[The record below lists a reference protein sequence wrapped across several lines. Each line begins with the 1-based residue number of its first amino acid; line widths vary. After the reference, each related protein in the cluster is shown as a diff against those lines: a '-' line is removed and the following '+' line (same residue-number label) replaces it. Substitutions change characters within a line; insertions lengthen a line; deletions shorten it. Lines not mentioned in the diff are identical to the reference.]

1 MRLRGVVIL
10 ALCLLMVAGLPRALS
25 AQDKAA
31 LRADHVQVDPEGRLV
46 ADGGV
51 EVYFQGRTLRASR
64 ITYDRQ
70 ADRLL
75 IEGPIVM
82 VDGASTVF
90 VADQADLSADLTE
103 GILQSARLVLNRE
116 LQLAASQIQRIGGR
130 YTRLDNVVASSCK
143 VCASSPT
150 PLWEIRARRVIHDT
164 QGRQIYF
171 DHAQFRVAGVPLAY
185 LPRLRIPDPTL
196 KRATGFLSPVVRTT
210 SGLGTG
216 LKLPYFVALG
226 PSRDLTVTPY
236 LSTRSAQ
243 AVELRY
249 RQAFRTGNIELNG
262 ALARDQLL
270 PGQTRSHLEAVGQF
284 DLPRDFTLTFDG
296 IMVSDPAYLL
306 DYGLPARDRLTS
318 RLEVTRT
325 RRNEYISGRLVGIR
339 SIRAGEVNST
349 LPTVISD
356 VTYHRRFSGGPL
368 GGEAGLRFQTHG
380 HYRSS
385 TNPFDTALDTDT
397 DADGRDT
404 SRMSLRLDWRRNW
417 ALPMGMVGTTL
428 AEISGDAYNI
438 RQDAVF
444 GGHSTRLSG
453 GLGAELRWPWMKT
466 GPGGV
471 SQVIEPVVQIAWAD
485 ASNTN
490 LPNEDSRLVEF
501 DEANLF
507 DLNRF
512 PGSDAFE
519 RGGRLNIGITHTR
532 IDPAGWTLSSAFGR
546 VLRDKDLGQFSASS
560 GLDGKSSDWL
570 AAIHIAFPEGFSFG
584 QRMLLD
590 DRFSVTKFETRFGLT
605 SQKYGVSGSYIWVDA
620 DPAEDRLTRVSELV
634 LDGNYQLRDNWTAFA
649 AARYDFEAD
658 RANRAAVGLQYRN
671 ECVSV
676 DLSLSRR
683 FTSSTSVRPTTDF
696 GLSVGLVGI
705 GGAASAGPSRACR
718 K

>member
-1 MRLRGVVIL
+1 MRLRGLVIL

-31 LRADHVQVDPEGRLV
+31 LIADHVQVDPAGRLV
-46 ADGGV
+46 AEGGV

-64 ITYDRQ
+64 ITYDQQ

-82 VDGASTVF
+82 VDGAATVF
-90 VADQADLSADLTE
+90 VAEQADLSADLTE

-143 VCASSPT
+143 VCASNPT

-164 QGRQIYF
+164 EERQIYF
-171 DHAQFRVAGVPLAY
+171 DNAQFRMAGVPLAY

-196 KRATGFLSPVVRTT
+196 KRASGFLAPIVRTT

-216 LKLPYFVALG
+216 VKLPYFLAIG
-226 PSRDLTVTPY
+226 PSRDLTITPY
-236 LSTRSAQ
+236 LSTESAQ
-243 AVELRY
+243 ALEMRY
-249 RQAFRTGNIELNG
+249 RQAFRIGTMEVRGS
-262 ALARDQLL
+262 LAQDQLV
-270 PGQTRSHLEAVGQF
+270 PGETRSYLEAIGQF
-284 DLPRDFTLTFDG
+284 GLPRDFKLSFIG
-296 IMVSDPAYLL
+296 IVVSDAAYLR
-306 DYGLPARDRLTS
+306 DYGLPERDRLVS
-318 RLEVTRT
+318 QLEVTRT
-325 RRNEYISGRLVGIR
+325 RRNEYISGRLAGIQSTR
-339 SIRAGEVNST
+339 DGEVNST
-349 LPTVISD
+349 LPTIISD

-385 TNPFDTALDTDT
+385 DDPFDSALDTDT

-417 ALPMGMVGTTL
+417 VLPMGMVGTTL

-444 GGHSTRLSG
+444 GGNSTRLSG
-453 GLGAELRWPWMKT
+453 GVGAELRWPWMKT

-485 ASNTN
+485 ASKTN

-532 IDPAGWTLSSAFGR
+532 IDPAGWTMSSAFGR

-570 AAIHIAFPEGFSFG
+570 AAIHIAFPQGFSLG

-590 DRFSVTKFETRFGLT
+590 DSFSVTKFESRFDLT
-605 SQKYGVSGSYIWVDA
+605 GQKYGVSGSYIWVDA
-620 DPAEDRLTRVSELV
+620 DAAEDRLTRVSELV
-634 LDGNYQLRDNWTAFA
+634 LDGNYQLRNNWTAFA

-683 FTSSTSVRPTTDF
+683 LTSSTSVGPTTDF
-696 GLSVGLVGI
+696 GLSVNLVGI

-718 K
+718 

>member
-1 MRLRGVVIL
+1 MRLRAFAIL
-10 ALCLLMVAGLPRALS
+10 LLCLLAAGLPRGLW

-31 LRADHVQVDPEGRLV
+31 LIADRVQVDPAGRLV

-51 EVYFQGRTLRASR
+51 EVFFQGRTLRATR
-64 ITYDRQ
+64 ITYDRP

-82 VDGASTVF
+82 VEGDNAVF

-103 GILQSARLVLNRE
+103 GILLSARLVLNRE

-143 VCASSPT
+143 VCASNPT

-164 QGRQIYF
+164 EGRQIYF
-171 DHAQFRVAGVPLAY
+171 DHAQFRVAGLPLAY
-185 LPRLRIPDPTL
+185 FPRLRIPDPTL
-196 KRATGFLSPVVRTT
+196 KRANGFLAPVVRTT

-216 LKLPYFVALG
+216 VKLPYFLALG

-236 LSTRSAQ
+236 VSTRSAQ
-243 AVELRY
+243 ALELRY
-249 RQAFRTGNIELNG
+249 RQAFRTGSIELRG
-262 ALARDQLL
+262 ALARDQLK

-284 DLPRDFTLTFDG
+284 DLPRDFKLSFNG
-296 IMVSDPAYLL
+296 ITVSDPAYLL

-325 RRNEYISGRLVGIR
+325 RRNEHISGRLIGIR

-368 GGEAGLRFQTHG
+368 GGEAGLRFQTHS

-385 TNPFDTALDTDT
+385 TDPFDSALDTDT

-417 ALPMGMVGTTL
+417 MLPNGMVGTAL
-428 AEISGDAYNI
+428 AEVSGDAFDI

-444 GGHSTRLSG
+444 GGSRTRLNG
-453 GLGAELRWPWMKT
+453 GVGAELRWPWMKT

-471 SQVIEPVVQIAWAD
+471 AHVIEPVVQIAWSD
-485 ASNTN
+485 SSGTR

-512 PGSDAFE
+512 PGADDFE
-519 RGGRLNIGITHTR
+519 RGKRLNIGITHTR
-532 IDPAGWTLSSAFGR
+532 VDPSGWTLSSALGR
-546 VLRDKDLGQFSASS
+546 VLRDADPGQFSASS
-560 GLDGKSSDWL
+560 GLDGTSSDWL
-570 AAIHIAFPEGFSFG
+570 AAVHIALPDGFG
-584 QRMLLD
+584 LGHRMLLD
-590 DRFSVTKFETRFGLT
+590 NGLGVTKSETRFSMTGERYGL
-605 SQKYGVSGSYIWVDA
+605 SGSYIWVDA
-620 DPAEDRLTRVSELV
+620 DAAEDRLVPVSELV
-634 LDGNYQLRDNWTAFA
+634 LDGNYRMRDNWTAFA
-649 AARYDFEAD
+649 AARYDLEAD
-658 RANRAAVGLQYRN
+658 RANRAAVGVQYRN